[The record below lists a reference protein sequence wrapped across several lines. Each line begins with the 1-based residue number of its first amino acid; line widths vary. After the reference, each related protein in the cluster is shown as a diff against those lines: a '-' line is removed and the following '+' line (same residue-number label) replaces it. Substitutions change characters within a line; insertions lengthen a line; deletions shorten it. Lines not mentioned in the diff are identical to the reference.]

1 MLSVVETGIV
11 NNDDPEHI
19 SVAFGGGILLGK
31 MISETVCLLKTYID
45 DRTAG
50 GKIKRMKQASIEEMN
65 YLKGINLTDRQK
77 LLKLMAENIC
87 AYDPIITLDP
97 FQF

>member
-1 MLSVVETGIV
+1 
-11 NNDDPEHI
+11 
-19 SVAFGGGILLGK
+19 
-31 MISETVCLLKTYID
+31 
-45 DRTAG
+45 
-50 GKIKRMKQASIEEMN
+50 MKQASIEEMN

-87 AYDPIITLDP
+87 AYDPIIPLDP

>member
-1 MLSVVETGIV
+1 
-11 NNDDPEHI
+11 
-19 SVAFGGGILLGK
+19 
-31 MISETVCLLKTYID
+31 
-45 DRTAG
+45 
-50 GKIKRMKQASIEEMN
+50 MKQASIEEMN